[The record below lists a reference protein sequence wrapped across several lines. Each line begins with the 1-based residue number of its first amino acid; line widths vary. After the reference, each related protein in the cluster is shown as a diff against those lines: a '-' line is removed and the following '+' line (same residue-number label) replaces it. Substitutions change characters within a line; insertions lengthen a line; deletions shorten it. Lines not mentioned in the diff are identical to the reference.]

1 MNVNNVDKIKFT
13 ILQQGNVNVMSQEG
27 SFGIIKHV
35 SNVYIRDILTTLIK
49 NANNVQKISYFH
61 YKHKNANFVLCK
73 SHILMDN
80 FAINALTILTG
91 IIRLIHVKVVLI
103 IKFIPL
109 DLKSV
114 YVSQVVTETN
124 YHIVLNVF
132 LQCMSIKLQK
142 YVYLVNKV
150 LSIVHSHYNVN
161 VQKKNLT

>member
-1 MNVNNVDKIKFT
+1 
-13 ILQQGNVNVMSQEG
+13 MSQEG

-61 YKHKNANFVLCK
+61 YKHKSANIVLFK

-91 IIRLIHVKVVLI
+91 IIRPIHVKVVLI
-103 IKFIPL
+103 IKFILL

-114 YVSQVVTETN
+114 YVSQVVIETN
-124 YHIVLNVF
+124 KVYVLNVF

-142 YVYLVNKV
+142 YVYLVHKV